1 MTIPKVLAMVLA
13 GGEGTRLNPLTAERS
28 KPAVPFGGRYRL
40 VDFVL
45 SNLVNSEIHSI
56 YLLVQYKSQS
66 LIEHVRRAWS
76 VSNIIADNFVTVV
89 PPQMRGGPDWFQGTA
104 DAVYQNLGLIEHHR
118 PDIVAVFGADHIYR
132 MDINQMVQFH
142 LDHGADVTVAAL
154 PMPLGQGHNFGII
167 TPDSSSRIIDFQEK
181 PAQPKPIPG
190 DPQHCLSSMGNY
202 LFKTKVLID
211 ALEEAHTRGEK
222 DFGHDVLPRL
232 IRTHKVCAYDFA
244 SNRIPGVKSYEEPS
258 YWRDVGDLE
267 AYHAAHM
274 DLLGL
279 EPRFDTFNPDWP
291 IYSDHYFGPEA
302 RIISGEI
309 RNCIIAGG
317 TVVKGGNIRNSVI
330 RHEVMIEPDVDIE
343 DCIIMDY
350 CFIGKGSRLRRA
362 IIGRYNLIEPAT
374 VIGYHSSS
382 DRQLYPISPSGIVVL
397 PKGRRGQI
405 RVY

>member
-1 MTIPKVLAMVLA
+1 MAIPRVLAMVLA

-76 VSNIIADNFVTVV
+76 ISNIIAHHFVTVV
-89 PPQMRGGPDWFQGTA
+89 PAQMRGGPDWFQGTA
-104 DAVYQNLGLIEHHR
+104 DAVYQNLGLIYHHR
-118 PDIVAVFGADHIYR
+118 PDVVAVFGADHIYR

-142 LDHGADVTVAAL
+142 LEHDADVTVAAL
-154 PMPLGQGHNFGII
+154 PVPLNQGHNFGII
-167 TPDSSSRIIDFQEK
+167 IPDSSSRIVDFQEK

-202 LFKTKVLID
+202 LFKTKVLLD
-211 ALEEAHTRGEK
+211 ALEEAHSRGEK

-232 IRTHKVCAYDFA
+232 IRTHKVFTYDFT
-244 SNRIPGVKSYEEPS
+244 SNRIPGVKAYEEPA

-267 AYHAAHM
+267 AYHSAHM

-374 VIGYHSSS
+374 VLGYLPTS
-382 DRQLYPISPSGIVVL
+382 DRQRYPISPSGIVVV
-397 PKGRRGQI
+397 PKGSRGQI

>member
-1 MTIPKVLAMVLA
+1 MAIPRVLAMVLA

-28 KPAVPFGGRYRL
+28 KPAVHFGGRYRL

-76 VSNIIADNFVTVV
+76 ISNIIADHFVTVV
-89 PPQMRGGPDWFQGTA
+89 PAQMRGGPDWFQGTA
-104 DAVYQNLGLIEHHR
+104 DAVYQNLGLIYHHR
-118 PDIVAVFGADHIYR
+118 PDVVAVFGADHIYR

-142 LDHGADVTVAAL
+142 LEHDADVTVAAL
-154 PMPLGQGHNFGII
+154 PVPLNQGHNFGII
-167 TPDSSSRIIDFQEK
+167 TPGSSSRIIDFQEK

-190 DPQHCLSSMGNY
+190 DPQHCFSSMGNY
-202 LFKTKVLID
+202 LFKTRVLID
-211 ALEEAHTRGEK
+211 ALEEAHLRGEK

-232 IRTHKVCAYDFA
+232 IRTHKVCTYDFT
-244 SNRIPGVKSYEEPS
+244 SNRIPGVKAYEEPS
-258 YWRDVGDLE
+258 YWRDVGNLE
-267 AYHAAHM
+267 AYHEAHM

-302 RIISGEI
+302 RIICGEI
-309 RNCIIAGG
+309 RNCIIGGG
-317 TVVKGGNIRNSVI
+317 TVVNGGNIRNSVI

-350 CFIGKGSRLRRA
+350 CVIGRGSRLRRA

-374 VIGYHSSS
+374 VIGYHPTA
-382 DRQLYPISPSGIVVL
+382 DRKRYPISPSGIVVV
-397 PKGRRGQI
+397 PKGGRGQI

>member
-1 MTIPKVLAMVLA
+1 MAIPKVLAIVLA

-76 VSNIIADNFVTVV
+76 VSNIIADHFVTVV

-118 PDIVAVFGADHIYR
+118 PDMVAVFGADHIYR

-142 LDHGADVTVAAL
+142 LDHEADMTVAAL
-154 PMPLGQGHNFGII
+154 PVPLNQGHNFGII
-167 TPDSSSRIIDFQEK
+167 TPDSSFRIIDFQEK

-190 DPQHCLSSMGNY
+190 DPQHCFSSMGNY
-202 LFKTKVLID
+202 LFKTHVLID
-211 ALEEAHTRGEK
+211 ALEEAHARGEK
-222 DFGHDVLPRL
+222 DFGHDVLPKL
-232 IRTHKVCAYDFA
+232 MRTHKVCAYDFT
-244 SNRIPGVKSYEEPS
+244 SNRIPGVKTYEEPA
-258 YWRDVGDLE
+258 YWRDVGNFE
-267 AYHAAHM
+267 SYHAAHM

-309 RNCIIAGG
+309 RNCIIGGG
-317 TVVKGGNIRNSVI
+317 TIINGGNIRNSVI
-330 RHEVMIEPDVDIE
+330 RHEVMIERDVDIE

-350 CFIGKGSRLRRA
+350 NFIGSGSRLRRA

-374 VIGYHSSS
+374 VIGYDPTT
-382 DRQLYPISPSGIVVL
+382 DRQRYPISPSGIVVL
-397 PKGRRGQI
+397 PKGKRGQI

>member
-1 MTIPKVLAMVLA
+1 
-13 GGEGTRLNPLTAERS
+13 
-28 KPAVPFGGRYRL
+28 
-40 VDFVL
+40 
-45 SNLVNSEIHSI
+45 
-56 YLLVQYKSQS
+56 
-66 LIEHVRRAWS
+66 
-76 VSNIIADNFVTVV
+76 
-89 PPQMRGGPDWFQGTA
+89 MRGSPDWFQGTA

-118 PDIVAVFGADHIYR
+118 PDVVAVFGADHIYR

-142 LDHGADVTVAAL
+142 LDHDADMTVAAL
-154 PMPLGQGHNFGII
+154 PVPLNQGHNFGII
-167 TPDSSSRIIDFQEK
+167 IPDSSSRIIDFQEK
-181 PAQPKPIPG
+181 PAQPTPIPG

-211 ALEEAHTRGEK
+211 ALEEAHARGEK

-232 IRTHKVCAYDFA
+232 IRTHKVCAYDFT

-258 YWRDVGDLE
+258 YWRDVGNFE

-309 RNCIIAGG
+309 RNCIIGEG

-350 CFIGKGSRLRRA
+350 CFIGSGSRLRRA
-362 IIGRYNLIEPAT
+362 IIDRYNLIEPAT
-374 VIGYHSSS
+374 VIGYLPTS
-382 DRQLYPISPSGIVVL
+382 DRQLYHVSSSGIVVV
-397 PKGRRGQI
+397 PKGSRGQI

>member
-76 VSNIIADNFVTVV
+76 VSNIIADHFVTVV
-89 PPQMRGGPDWFQGTA
+89 PPQMRGGPDSFQGTA

-142 LDHGADVTVAAL
+142 LDHEADMTVAAL
-154 PMPLGQGHNFGII
+154 PVPLNQGHDFGII
-167 TPDSSSRIIDFQEK
+167 IPDSSSRIIDFQEK

-190 DPQHCLSSMGNY
+190 DPQHCFSSMGNY

-211 ALEEAHTRGEK
+211 ALEKAHARGEK

-232 IRTHKVCAYDFA
+232 IRTHKVCTYDFA

-258 YWRDVGDLE
+258 YWRDVGNFE
-267 AYHAAHM
+267 SYHAAHM

-291 IYSDHYFGPEA
+291 IYSDYYFGPEA

-309 RNCIIAGG
+309 RNCIIGGG
-317 TVVKGGNIRNSVI
+317 TVVKGDNIRNSVI
-330 RHEVMIEPDVDIE
+330 RHEVMIDPDVDIE

-350 CFIGKGSRLRRA
+350 SFIGSGSRLRRA

-374 VIGYHSSS
+374 VIGYHPSS
-382 DRQLYPISPSGIVVL
+382 DRQLYPINPSGIVVL
-397 PKGRRGQI
+397 PKGGRGQI